1 MSRNEGVHKL
11 IHMGRV
17 DGVAEVGGLCITYL
31 ELASRR
37 WRRDGRGRRDVCFGR
52 PERED
57 VPGHLV
63 GQTRDGGEY
72 RVGGFGAPAE
82 RERPES

>member
-1 MSRNEGVHKL
+1 
-11 IHMGRV
+11 MGRV

-37 WRRDGRGRRDVCFGR
+37 WRRGRRDVCFGR
-52 PERED
+52 PEREN
-57 VPGHLV
+57 VPGHLI
-63 GQTRDGGEY
+63 GQTRDGGEQG
-72 RVGGFGAPAE
+72 VGFGATAE